1 MSDTS
6 TTDTLTMLDPNAIG
20 TDFDGETELDDP
32 VDEPAKEEG

>member
-6 TTDTLTMLDPNAIG
+6 TTDTLTLDPNAIG